1 VLVLTLGSSRCS
13 RACSSSLRCTR
24 SRPSGFA
31 RACVCRRTVEPVFP
45 HLFLSSPFWWLSS
58 IWCWTTLHY
67 LVALAVDL
75 VGSFR
80 VKPASS
86 AIVTQLLAPRVLVN
100 FIGRVCR
107 ADQRSSSP
115 LSPSPTQ
122 PCCSL
127 VVVHSYFSPTICRLV
142 MVCVV
147 VFNLRSSSD
156 TRLVVL
162 RLLMISP
169 IWVMGAKDLNT
180 CQMSDD
186 KPEPEFI
193 NILTSIESRLMLVS

>member
-1 VLVLTLGSSRCS
+1 
-13 RACSSSLRCTR
+13 
-24 SRPSGFA
+24 
-31 RACVCRRTVEPVFP
+31 
-45 HLFLSSPFWWLSS
+45 
-58 IWCWTTLHY
+58 
-67 LVALAVDL
+67 
-75 VGSFR
+75 
-80 VKPASS
+80 
-86 AIVTQLLAPRVLVN
+86 
-100 FIGRVCR
+100 
-107 ADQRSSSP
+107 
-115 LSPSPTQ
+115 
-122 PCCSL
+122 
-127 VVVHSYFSPTICRLV
+127 

-193 NILTSIESRLMLVS
+193 NILTSIESRLMLVSWIYLLSNFSALPVGTIGILCEEF